1 MPASAGDS
9 RLPAR
14 REFTLNRLLPASRPV
29 VFRAF
34 VEPER
39 MKQWWAP
46 RGFHV
51 LSCALDLREGGAW
64 RMRIRSDETGA
75 IQTEVGTYREIRSPE
90 RLAFTHAWVRTN
102 GTLTPTTLVTVKFTE
117 HDGMTEVAFTQSDFH
132 SPDFCRSHEEGWSQ
146 SLEKLT
152 QYVPHLRDGTTEER
166 S

>member
-14 REFTLNRLLPASRPV
+14 REFTLNRLLPASRPM

-64 RMRIRSDETGA
+64 LMRSDETGA
-75 IQTEVGTYREIRSPE
+75 SRTEVGACREI
-90 RLAFTHAWVRTN
+90 
-102 GTLTPTTLVTVKFTE
+102 
-117 HDGMTEVAFTQSDFH
+117 
-132 SPDFCRSHEEGWSQ
+132 SH
-146 SLEKLT
+146 
-152 QYVPHLRDGTTEER
+152 YVPQLRARTTEER

>member
-14 REFTLNRLLPASRPV
+14 REFTLNRLLPASRPMF
-29 VFRAF
+29 FRAF
-34 VEPER
+34 VAPEC

-75 IQTEVGTYREIRSPE
+75 IQTEVGTCREI
-90 RLAFTHAWVRTN
+90 
-102 GTLTPTTLVTVKFTE
+102 
-117 HDGMTEVAFTQSDFH
+117 
-132 SPDFCRSHEEGWSQ
+132 SH
-146 SLEKLT
+146 
-152 QYVPHLRDGTTEER
+152 YVPHLRDGTTEER